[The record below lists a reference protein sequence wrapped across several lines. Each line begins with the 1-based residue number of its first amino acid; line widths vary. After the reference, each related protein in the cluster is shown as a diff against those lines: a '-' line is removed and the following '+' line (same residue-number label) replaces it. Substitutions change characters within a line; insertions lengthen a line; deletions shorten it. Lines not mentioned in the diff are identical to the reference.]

1 MRQRFLL
8 HGMFELN
15 DYGTTIMADNAWNKP
30 REPSPSV
37 KMLMCIQCSGALV
50 SSSFILQVREAAV
63 EAATVEVAAALPA
76 VGVGVESGTIVT

>member
-15 DYGTTIMADNAWNKP
+15 DYGTTIMADNVWNKP

-37 KMLMCIQCSGALV
+37 KMLMCIQCSVSLV
-50 SSSFILQVREAAV
+50 FILTGSRSSSRSSNI
-63 EAATVEVAAALPA
+63 EVAAALLA
-76 VGVGVESGTIVT
+76 VGVEKAAP